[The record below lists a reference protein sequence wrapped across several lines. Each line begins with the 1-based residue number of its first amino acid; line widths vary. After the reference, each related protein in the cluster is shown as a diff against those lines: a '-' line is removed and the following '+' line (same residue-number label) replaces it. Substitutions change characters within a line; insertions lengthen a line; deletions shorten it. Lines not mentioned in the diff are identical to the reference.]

1 MLYFMIYMNYMDF
14 YGIEGQTIIN
24 ANNNSVIYTAAQMNN
39 KKFVDNLFDTA
50 SYIGNTNELANYL
63 SDQGADYEAIVN
75 YVFEDEE
82 LQNSIL
88 NYLAEWFFY
97 N

>member
-1 MLYFMIYMNYMDF
+1 MQSAWFSRGECMLYFMIYMNYMDF

-39 KKFVDNLFDTA
+39 KKIVENLFDTA

-63 SDQGADYEAIVN
+63 SD
-75 YVFEDEE
+75 
-82 LQNSIL
+82 
-88 NYLAEWFFY
+88 
-97 N
+97 